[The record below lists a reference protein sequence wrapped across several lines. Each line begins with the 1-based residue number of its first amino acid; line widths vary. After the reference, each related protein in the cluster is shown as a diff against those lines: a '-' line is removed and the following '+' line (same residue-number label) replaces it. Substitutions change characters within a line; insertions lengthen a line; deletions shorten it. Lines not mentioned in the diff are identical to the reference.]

1 MPRTITSANI
11 VYPGGE
17 HHAGVTVGQDS
28 AALISFY
35 GATPLAQQSG
45 ANQAAVGTTAAT
57 TTSPWGFSTSTQ
69 ADAIV
74 TLVNQ
79 LRSDLVDLGLIA
91 GA

>member
-1 MPRTITSANI
+1 MALHIIGWSGT
-11 VYPGGE
+11 
-17 HHAGVTVGQDS
+17 GQPAS
-28 AALISFY
+28 
-35 GATPLAQQSG
+35 

-79 LRSDLVDLGLIA
+79 IRSDLVAAGLIKGSA
-91 GA
+91 